1 MTFNTGYRNY
11 ENKGSNLW
19 KIRVSFEANEKEN
32 RKNRGSCCSH
42 RSRSRRD
49 RVQNQTLGGNPLI
62 KSMGE
67 MLAAGWSDGM
77 NILEEVSRELA
88 ERLVNNR
95 QPFVLVHVEGD
106 GEVSFEGITEYD
118 ASELILNLSDRYGTL
133 TEEMKDMGIDDVF
146 YHDDFANDGG
156 LVYLEEGTGLTLYE
170 QIDNEVNL
178 SAFHC
183 YLCSGKNMG
192 DVSKLPA
199 GSYLMIDCG
208 ETMRKVRGQLKEE
221 RRKSTI
227 QNTDKMK
234 QL

>member
-1 MTFNTGYRNY
+1 M
-11 ENKGSNLW
+11 
-19 KIRVSFEANEKEN
+19 AHEKEGMEEKHSS
-32 RKNRGSCCSH
+32 KNRGCYRSSH
-42 RSRSRRD
+42 RSNNRRD
-49 RVQNQTLGGNPLI
+49 HVQKQALGGNPVI

-67 MLAAGWSDGM
+67 MLAAGWTDKN
-77 NILEEVSRELA
+77 NILEAVSRELA

-95 QPFVLVHVEGD
+95 QPFVLVHVEGG
-106 GEVSFEGITEYD
+106 GEVSFEGIAEYD
-118 ASELILNLSDRYGTL
+118 SSELILNLSDRHGTL

-146 YHDDFANDGG
+146 YHDDFVNDGG
-156 LVYLEEGTGLTLYE
+156 LVTLEEDAELTLYE

-208 ETMRKVRGQLKEE
+208 KTMRKVREQLKDGQGKEHRTE
-221 RRKSTI
+221 HR
-227 QNTDKMK
+227 
-234 QL
+234 

>member
-1 MTFNTGYRNY
+1 M
-11 ENKGSNLW
+11 
-19 KIRVSFEANEKEN
+19 
-32 RKNRGSCCSH
+32 
-42 RSRSRRD
+42 
-49 RVQNQTLGGNPLI
+49 I

-118 ASELILNLSDRYGTL
+118 ASELILNLSNRYGTL

-156 LVYLEEGTGLTLYE
+156 LVYLEEGTGITLYE

-221 RRKSTI
+221 RRNRTV
-227 QNTDKMK
+227 QNNDKK
-234 QL
+234 EQL

>member
-1 MTFNTGYRNY
+1 MAQPFTGQSTKESIKQGER
-11 ENKGSNLW
+11 
-19 KIRVSFEANEKEN
+19 RQAHEKED
-32 RKNRGSCCSH
+32 RKNYGGCCSH
-42 RSRSRRD
+42 CSRSRRD
-49 RVQNQTLGGNPLI
+49 RVPNQTLGGNPVI

-67 MLAAGWSDGM
+67 MLAAGWTDGK

-88 ERLVNNR
+88 ERLINNR
-95 QPFVLVHVEGD
+95 QPFVLVHVEDD
-106 GEVSFEGITEYD
+106 GEVSFEGIAEYD
-118 ASELILNLSDRYGTL
+118 SSELILNLSDRYGTL

-156 LVYLEEGTGLTLYE
+156 LVYLEEGTELTLYE

-208 ETMRKVRGQLKEE
+208 ETMRKVREQLKEE
-221 RRKSTI
+221 RE
-227 QNTDKMK
+227 K
-234 QL
+234 QHRTEQR

>member
-1 MTFNTGYRNY
+1 M
-11 ENKGSNLW
+11 
-19 KIRVSFEANEKEN
+19 
-32 RKNRGSCCSH
+32 
-42 RSRSRRD
+42 
-49 RVQNQTLGGNPLI
+49 I

-67 MLAAGWSDGM
+67 MLASGWFDGM

-118 ASELILNLSDRYGTL
+118 ASELILNLSYRHGTL
-133 TEEMKDMGIDDVF
+133 TEEMKGMGIDDVF

-192 DVSKLPA
+192 DVSNLPA

-221 RRKSTI
+221 
-227 QNTDKMK
+227 QEK
-234 QL
+234 QQRTEQR

>member
-1 MTFNTGYRNY
+1 
-11 ENKGSNLW
+11 
-19 KIRVSFEANEKEN
+19 
-32 RKNRGSCCSH
+32 
-42 RSRSRRD
+42 
-49 RVQNQTLGGNPLI
+49 
-62 KSMGE
+62 
-67 MLAAGWSDGM
+67 
-77 NILEEVSRELA
+77 
-88 ERLVNNR
+88 
-95 QPFVLVHVEGD
+95 
-106 GEVSFEGITEYD
+106 
-118 ASELILNLSDRYGTL
+118 
-133 TEEMKDMGIDDVF
+133 MKDMSIDDVF

-221 RRKSTI
+221 RK
-227 QNTDKMK
+227 K
-234 QL
+234 QQRTEQR

>member
-1 MTFNTGYRNY
+1 MAQPFTGQSTKESIKQGER
-11 ENKGSNLW
+11 
-19 KIRVSFEANEKEN
+19 RQAHEKED
-32 RKNRGSCCSH
+32 RENRGGCCSH
-42 RSRSRRD
+42 CSRSRCD
-49 RVQNQTLGGNPLI
+49 RVPNQTLGGNPVI

-67 MLAAGWSDGM
+67 MLAAGWTDGK

-88 ERLVNNR
+88 ERLINNR
-95 QPFVLVHVEGD
+95 QPFVLVHVEDG
-106 GEVSFEGITEYD
+106 GEVSFEGIAEYD
-118 ASELILNLSDRYGTL
+118 SSELILNLSDRYGTL

-156 LVYLEEGTGLTLYE
+156 LVSLEEDSELTLYE
-170 QIDNEVNL
+170 QIDYEVNL

-208 ETMRKVRGQLKEE
+208 ETMRKVREQLKEE
-221 RRKSTI
+221 RE
-227 QNTDKMK
+227 K
-234 QL
+234 QHRTEQR

>member
-1 MTFNTGYRNY
+1 
-11 ENKGSNLW
+11 
-19 KIRVSFEANEKEN
+19 
-32 RKNRGSCCSH
+32 
-42 RSRSRRD
+42 
-49 RVQNQTLGGNPLI
+49 
-62 KSMGE
+62 MGE

-88 ERLVNNR
+88 ERLIGNR

-118 ASELILNLSDRYGTL
+118 ASELILNLSNRYGTL
-133 TEEMKDMGIDDVF
+133 TEEMKDMSIDDVF

-221 RRKSTI
+221 RRNRTV
-227 QNTDKMK
+227 QNNDKK
-234 QL
+234 EQL

>member
-1 MTFNTGYRNY
+1 M
-11 ENKGSNLW
+11 L
-19 KIRVSFEANEKEN
+19 
-32 RKNRGSCCSH
+32 
-42 RSRSRRD
+42 
-49 RVQNQTLGGNPLI
+49 

-67 MLAAGWSDGM
+67 ILVIGWTDG
-77 NILEEVSRELA
+77 NSILEEVSQELA

-95 QPFVLVHVEGD
+95 QPFVLIHVEGN

-118 ASELILNLSDRYGTL
+118 SSELILNLSNRYGTL
-133 TEEMKDMGIDDVF
+133 TEEMKDMSIDDVF
-146 YHDDFANDGG
+146 YHDDFADDGG
-156 LVYLEEGTGLTLYE
+156 LVYLEEGTGRTLYE

-208 ETMRKVRGQLKEE
+208 ETMRKVSGQLKDE
-221 RRKSTI
+221 RE
-227 QNTDKMK
+227 K
-234 QL
+234 QKRTEQR

>member
-1 MTFNTGYRNY
+1 M
-11 ENKGSNLW
+11 
-19 KIRVSFEANEKEN
+19 
-32 RKNRGSCCSH
+32 
-42 RSRSRRD
+42 
-49 RVQNQTLGGNPLI
+49 I

-67 MLAAGWSDGM
+67 MLAAGWTDGK

-88 ERLVNNR
+88 ERLINNR
-95 QPFVLVHVEGD
+95 QPFVLVHVEDG
-106 GEVSFEGITEYD
+106 GEVGFEGIAEYD
-118 ASELILNLSDRYGTL
+118 SSELILNLSDRYGTL

-156 LVYLEEGTGLTLYE
+156 LVSLEEDSELTLYE
-170 QIDNEVNL
+170 QIDYEVNL

-208 ETMRKVRGQLKEE
+208 ETMRKVREQLKEE
-221 RRKSTI
+221 RE
-227 QNTDKMK
+227 K
-234 QL
+234 QHRTEQR

>member
-1 MTFNTGYRNY
+1 M
-11 ENKGSNLW
+11 
-19 KIRVSFEANEKEN
+19 
-32 RKNRGSCCSH
+32 
-42 RSRSRRD
+42 
-49 RVQNQTLGGNPLI
+49 I

-118 ASELILNLSDRYGTL
+118 ASELILNLSNRYGTL
-133 TEEMKDMGIDDVF
+133 TEEMKDMSIDDVF

-183 YLCSGKNMG
+183 YLCSGKNVG

-221 RRKSTI
+221 RRNRTV
-227 QNTDKMK
+227 QNNDKK
-234 QL
+234 EQL

>member
-1 MTFNTGYRNY
+1 M
-11 ENKGSNLW
+11 
-19 KIRVSFEANEKEN
+19 
-32 RKNRGSCCSH
+32 
-42 RSRSRRD
+42 
-49 RVQNQTLGGNPLI
+49 I

-67 MLAAGWSDGM
+67 MLEAGWSDGM

-95 QPFVLVHVEGD
+95 QPFVLVHVEGG
-106 GEVSFEGITEYD
+106 GEVSFQGITEYD
-118 ASELILNLSDRYGTL
+118 SSELILNLSDRYGTL
-133 TEEMKDMGIDDVF
+133 TEEMKEMGIDDVF

-208 ETMRKVRGQLKEE
+208 ETMCKVREQLKDE
-221 RRKSTI
+221 RE
-227 QNTDKMK
+227 K
-234 QL
+234 QHRTEQR

>member
-1 MTFNTGYRNY
+1 M
-11 ENKGSNLW
+11 
-19 KIRVSFEANEKEN
+19 
-32 RKNRGSCCSH
+32 
-42 RSRSRRD
+42 
-49 RVQNQTLGGNPLI
+49 I

-118 ASELILNLSDRYGTL
+118 ASELILNLSNRYGTL
-133 TEEMKDMGIDDVF
+133 TEEMKDMSIDDVF

-221 RRKSTI
+221 RRNRTV
-227 QNTDKMK
+227 QNNDKK
-234 QL
+234 EQL

>member
-1 MTFNTGYRNY
+1 M
-11 ENKGSNLW
+11 
-19 KIRVSFEANEKEN
+19 
-32 RKNRGSCCSH
+32 
-42 RSRSRRD
+42 
-49 RVQNQTLGGNPLI
+49 I

-67 MLAAGWSDGM
+67 MLAAGWTDGK

-88 ERLVNNR
+88 ERLINNR
-95 QPFVLVHVEGD
+95 QPFVLVHVEDD
-106 GEVSFEGITEYD
+106 GEVSFEGIAEYD
-118 ASELILNLSDRYGTL
+118 SSELILNLSDRYGTL

-156 LVYLEEGTGLTLYE
+156 LVSLEEDSELTLYE
-170 QIDNEVNL
+170 QIDYEVNL

-208 ETMRKVRGQLKEE
+208 ETMRKVREQLKEE
-221 RRKSTI
+221 RE
-227 QNTDKMK
+227 K
-234 QL
+234 QHRTEQR

>member
-1 MTFNTGYRNY
+1 M
-11 ENKGSNLW
+11 
-19 KIRVSFEANEKEN
+19 
-32 RKNRGSCCSH
+32 
-42 RSRSRRD
+42 
-49 RVQNQTLGGNPLI
+49 I

-67 MLAAGWSDGM
+67 VLAIGCSDGM
-77 NILEEVSRELA
+77 EILEEVSRELA

-95 QPFVLVHVEGD
+95 QPFVMVHVQDNGD
-106 GEVSFEGITEYD
+106 VSFEGITEYD
-118 ASELILNLSDRYGTL
+118 PSELILNLSDRSGTL

-146 YHDDFANDGG
+146 YHDDFANDGS

-170 QIDNEVNL
+170 QVDSEVDL

-199 GSYLMIDCG
+199 GNYLMIDCG
-208 ETMRKVRGQLKEE
+208 ETMHKVREQLKEE
-221 RRKSTI
+221 REEQRRTE
-227 QNTDKMK
+227 TDKKK

>member
-1 MTFNTGYRNY
+1 
-11 ENKGSNLW
+11 
-19 KIRVSFEANEKEN
+19 
-32 RKNRGSCCSH
+32 
-42 RSRSRRD
+42 
-49 RVQNQTLGGNPLI
+49 
-62 KSMGE
+62 MGE

-118 ASELILNLSDRYGTL
+118 ASELILNLSNRYGTL
-133 TEEMKDMGIDDVF
+133 TEEMKDMSIDDVF

-156 LVYLEEGTGLTLYE
+156 LVYLEEGMGLTLYE

-183 YLCSGKNMG
+183 YLCSGKNVG

-221 RRKSTI
+221 RRNRTV
-227 QNTDKMK
+227 QNNDKK
-234 QL
+234 EQL

>member
-1 MTFNTGYRNY
+1 M
-11 ENKGSNLW
+11 
-19 KIRVSFEANEKEN
+19 
-32 RKNRGSCCSH
+32 
-42 RSRSRRD
+42 
-49 RVQNQTLGGNPLI
+49 I

-95 QPFVLVHVEGD
+95 QPFVLFHVEGD

-118 ASELILNLSDRYGTL
+118 DSELILNLSDRHGTL

-156 LVYLEEGTGLTLYE
+156 LVYLEEGTGITLYE

-192 DVSKLPA
+192 DVSKLPV
-199 GSYLMIDCG
+199 GNYLIIDCN
-208 ETMRKVRGQLKEE
+208 ETMRKVRENLKEGQE
-221 RRKSTI
+221 KRQRTE
-227 QNTDKMK
+227 QR
-234 QL
+234 

>member
-1 MTFNTGYRNY
+1 
-11 ENKGSNLW
+11 
-19 KIRVSFEANEKEN
+19 
-32 RKNRGSCCSH
+32 
-42 RSRSRRD
+42 
-49 RVQNQTLGGNPLI
+49 
-62 KSMGE
+62 MGE

-118 ASELILNLSDRYGTL
+118 ASELILNLSNRYGTL
-133 TEEMKDMGIDDVF
+133 TEEMKDMSIDDVF

-221 RRKSTI
+221 RRNRTV
-227 QNTDKMK
+227 QNNDKK
-234 QL
+234 EQL

>member
-1 MTFNTGYRNY
+1 MAQPFTGQSIKACIKKER
-11 ENKGSNLW
+11 GQ
-19 KIRVSFEANEKEN
+19 AHEKESSE
-32 RKNRGSCCSH
+32 NRGGCCSH
-42 RSRSRRD
+42 RSRIRRN
-49 RVQNQTLGGNPLI
+49 RVQKQTLGGNPVI

-67 MLAAGWSDGM
+67 MLAAGWFDGK

-88 ERLVNNR
+88 ERLLNNR
-95 QPFVLVHVEGD
+95 QPFVLVHVEDG
-106 GEVSFEGITEYD
+106 GEVSFEGIAEYD
-118 ASELILNLSDRYGTL
+118 SSELTLNLSHRYGTL
-133 TEEMKDMGIDDVF
+133 TEEMKGMGIDDVF

-156 LVYLEEGTGLTLYE
+156 LVYLEEGTELTLYE

-208 ETMRKVRGQLKEE
+208 ETMRKVREQLKEE
-221 RRKSTI
+221 RE
-227 QNTDKMK
+227 K
-234 QL
+234 QHRTEQR

>member
-1 MTFNTGYRNY
+1 
-11 ENKGSNLW
+11 
-19 KIRVSFEANEKEN
+19 
-32 RKNRGSCCSH
+32 
-42 RSRSRRD
+42 
-49 RVQNQTLGGNPLI
+49 
-62 KSMGE
+62 MGE

-95 QPFVLVHVEGD
+95 QPFVLVHVEGG
-106 GEVSFEGITEYD
+106 GEVSFEGIAEYD

-133 TEEMKDMGIDDVF
+133 MEEMKDMGIDDVF

-170 QIDNEVNL
+170 QIDSEVNL

-208 ETMRKVRGQLKEE
+208 ETMHKVREQLKEE
-221 RRKSTI
+221 RE
-227 QNTDKMK
+227 K
-234 QL
+234 QQRTEQR

>member
-1 MTFNTGYRNY
+1 M
-11 ENKGSNLW
+11 
-19 KIRVSFEANEKEN
+19 
-32 RKNRGSCCSH
+32 
-42 RSRSRRD
+42 
-49 RVQNQTLGGNPLI
+49 I

-67 MLAAGWSDGM
+67 MLSAGWTDGK

-88 ERLVNNR
+88 ERLLNNI
-95 QPFVLVHVEGD
+95 QTFVLVHVEGD
-106 GEVSFEGITEYD
+106 GEVSFEGIAEYD
-118 ASELILNLSDRYGTL
+118 SSELILNLSDRYGTL

-156 LVYLEEGTGLTLYE
+156 LVSLEEDSELTLYE

-208 ETMRKVRGQLKEE
+208 ETMRKVREQLKEE
-221 RRKSTI
+221 RE
-227 QNTDKMK
+227 K
-234 QL
+234 QHHTEQR

>member
-1 MTFNTGYRNY
+1 M
-11 ENKGSNLW
+11 
-19 KIRVSFEANEKEN
+19 
-32 RKNRGSCCSH
+32 
-42 RSRSRRD
+42 
-49 RVQNQTLGGNPLI
+49 I

-67 MLAAGWSDGM
+67 MLAAGWTDGK

-88 ERLVNNR
+88 ERLINNR
-95 QPFVLVHVEGD
+95 QPFVLVHVEDD
-106 GEVSFEGITEYD
+106 GEVSFEGIAEYD
-118 ASELILNLSDRYGTL
+118 SSELILNLSDRYGTL

-156 LVYLEEGTGLTLYE
+156 LVSLEEDSELTLYE
-170 QIDNEVNL
+170 QIDCEVNL

-208 ETMRKVRGQLKEE
+208 ETMRKVREQLKEE
-221 RRKSTI
+221 RE
-227 QNTDKMK
+227 K
-234 QL
+234 QHRTEQR

>member
-1 MTFNTGYRNY
+1 
-11 ENKGSNLW
+11 
-19 KIRVSFEANEKEN
+19 
-32 RKNRGSCCSH
+32 
-42 RSRSRRD
+42 
-49 RVQNQTLGGNPLI
+49 
-62 KSMGE
+62 MGE

-118 ASELILNLSDRYGTL
+118 ASELILNLSNRYGTL

-156 LVYLEEGTGLTLYE
+156 LVYLEEGTGITLYE

-221 RRKSTI
+221 RRNRTV
-227 QNTDKMK
+227 QNNDKK
-234 QL
+234 EQL

>member
-1 MTFNTGYRNY
+1 M
-11 ENKGSNLW
+11 
-19 KIRVSFEANEKEN
+19 
-32 RKNRGSCCSH
+32 
-42 RSRSRRD
+42 
-49 RVQNQTLGGNPLI
+49 I

-67 MLAAGWSDGM
+67 MLAAGWTDGK

-88 ERLVNNR
+88 ERLINNR
-95 QPFVLVHVEGD
+95 QPFVLVHVEDD
-106 GEVSFEGITEYD
+106 GEVSFEGIAEYD
-118 ASELILNLSDRYGTL
+118 SSELILNLSDRYGTL

-156 LVYLEEGTGLTLYE
+156 LVYLEEGTELTLYE

-208 ETMRKVRGQLKEE
+208 ETMRKVREQLKEE
-221 RRKSTI
+221 RE
-227 QNTDKMK
+227 K
-234 QL
+234 QHRTEQR